1 MDQRFIHG
9 ECCEIVSATRR
20 HLESKPIEDTGINY
34 TDAGL
39 SNNGSSTKIFLDA
52 NRRFLDNRKRFF
64 LDNRIS

>member
-1 MDQRFIHG
+1 MDQRFIHR

-52 NRRFLDNRKRFF
+52 NRRFFG
-64 LDNRIS
+64 